1 MKANFDTQF
10 VLFDWFQFT
19 IIFDPDKQFEFTKN
33 FTYLDSLVVSF
44 FKEVF
49 NINGTLLDKKDKG
62 INGYTQ
68 CYCFDEIEAYYN
80 PNRLDMGINFKLS
93 GKGCRVFDELGLN
106 WFNFI
111 DFLLTEHNDY
121 KIMISRVDI
130 AIDDFTN
137 DYFDLNKIN
146 EYILRGKIVTKF
158 RKSLDM
164 ISRDLS
170 KPKKLYG
177 AQIQLGSKSS
187 GVEVTFYDKKL
198 ERINNDYVVDPN
210 IKYWI
215 RTELRFRHE
224 YALKVLENIMK
235 YNNDLNYTIK
245 GVLHNYVRF
254 IEFDN
259 SRKERCSTSLW
270 WLDYLERVDKIKF
283 NIKYKES
290 DITRKINW
298 MDTSV
303 SKSNFMVLA
312 SMNNLIGV
320 DEYVGDY
327 LINFIKLGYEKIKTK
342 DLDIINTYRRKKGL
356 TPVTMEELEDMVK
369 EYKEIYLNMYNI

>member
-1 MKANFDTQF
+1 
-10 VLFDWFQFT
+10 
-19 IIFDPDKQFEFTKN
+19 
-33 FTYLDSLVVSF
+33 
-44 FKEVF
+44 
-49 NINGTLLDKKDKG
+49 
-62 INGYTQ
+62 
-68 CYCFDEIEAYYN
+68 
-80 PNRLDMGINFKLS
+80 
-93 GKGCRVFDELGLN
+93 
-106 WFNFI
+106 
-111 DFLLTEHNDY
+111 
-121 KIMISRVDI
+121 MISRVDI

-158 RKSLDM
+158 RKSLDI

-235 YNNDLNYTIK
+235 YNSDLNYTIK

-259 SRKERCSTSLW
+259 IRKERCSTSLW

-342 DLDIINTYRRKKGL
+342 YLDIINTYRRKKGL